1 MLGGKDIFKKEKQI
15 VKIKFLNMVI
25 NQEQNK
31 ENLTIKPDNHQ
42 LEYLNK
48 NIVNKAMLQR
58 LLKRLKQLKTGK
70 CSQSVTSKTHQV
82 RY

>member
-1 MLGGKDIFKKEKQI
+1 
-15 VKIKFLNMVI
+15 MVI

-31 ENLTIKPDNHQ
+31 ENLRIKPDNHQ

-70 CSQSVTSKTHQV
+70 FSHSVTSKTHQV